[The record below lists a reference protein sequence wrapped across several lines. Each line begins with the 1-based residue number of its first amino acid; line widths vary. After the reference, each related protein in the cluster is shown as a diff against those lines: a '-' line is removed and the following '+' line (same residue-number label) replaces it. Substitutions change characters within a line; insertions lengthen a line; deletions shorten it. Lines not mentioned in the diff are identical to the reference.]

1 LTGNPDWSVTAFDA
15 LLVAMFLLQLFECG
29 VLLYICSLLRGA
41 QRYANEAID
50 ATVIGVEQLHPADP
64 QKNWGIPMDGR

>member
-1 LTGNPDWSVTAFDA
+1 
-15 LLVAMFLLQLFECG
+15 MFLLQLFECG